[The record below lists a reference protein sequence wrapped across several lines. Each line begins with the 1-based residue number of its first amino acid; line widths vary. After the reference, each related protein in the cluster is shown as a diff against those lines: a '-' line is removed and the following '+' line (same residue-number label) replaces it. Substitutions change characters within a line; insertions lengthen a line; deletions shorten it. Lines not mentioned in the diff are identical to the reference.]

1 MNFSQT
7 SQFEF
12 QNFKIKTPWILPML
26 DRQDNPDGRSNV
38 RSLEATWGLLD
49 PTARFG
55 KFSKS
60 NSTNPTLKRSKIN
73 GRLTGRLSSP
83 ATPNRFAWSYA
94 QGTLN
99 STKDSFHKKYSNR
112 FGRSGILSASVAG
125 SWIEPKRTVHWMVE
139 DEDGGRWK
147 SLWGGHFCQELSACC
162 HRINSFV

>member
-1 MNFSQT
+1 MLIIGSAMTSSRSSFSGSIASKIRPKSNELQPNFLVWISK
-7 SQFEF
+7 F
-12 QNFKIKTPWILPML
+12 QNRDPVSVPITF

-99 STKDSFHKKYSNR
+99 SQKDSLRKKIAKSIRRKWNTKRPHRRVMNWTQTYSR
-112 FGRSGILSASVAG
+112 
-125 SWIEPKRTVHWMVE
+125 
-139 DEDGGRWK
+139 
-147 SLWGGHFCQELSACC
+147 
-162 HRINSFV
+162 